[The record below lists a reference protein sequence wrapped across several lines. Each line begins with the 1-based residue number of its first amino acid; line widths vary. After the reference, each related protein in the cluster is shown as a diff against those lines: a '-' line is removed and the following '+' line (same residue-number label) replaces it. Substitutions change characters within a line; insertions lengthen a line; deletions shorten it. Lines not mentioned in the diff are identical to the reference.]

1 MSRDGGGVVEYL
13 FRLVALSRTDG
24 QRQSI
29 VPLARHSA
37 WRVRDVRDSVWQ
49 DTRVQELGGCCYHR
63 AGGALGE
70 SGRSNEFTPR
80 RLGVLG
86 WEWVRSVLKTPA
98 THSPASRRRLGRYSR
113 AGCPEY
119 VPREVCVRPQIP
131 RTIQSHNLVL
141 PGPYATL
148 IAVGPLT
155 TLTP

>member
-29 VPLARHSA
+29 VPLALQSA
-37 WRVRDVRDSVWQ
+37 WRARDVRDSVWQ

-86 WEWVRSVLKTPA
+86 REWVRSILKTPA
-98 THSPASRRRLGRYSR
+98 THRRRLGSYSR
-113 AGCPEY
+113 ARCQEY
-119 VPREVCVRPQIP
+119 VPRQVCVRPQIP
-131 RTIQSHNLVL
+131 RTIQPHNLVL
-141 PGPYATL
+141 TGPYATL

-155 TLTP
+155 TLPP